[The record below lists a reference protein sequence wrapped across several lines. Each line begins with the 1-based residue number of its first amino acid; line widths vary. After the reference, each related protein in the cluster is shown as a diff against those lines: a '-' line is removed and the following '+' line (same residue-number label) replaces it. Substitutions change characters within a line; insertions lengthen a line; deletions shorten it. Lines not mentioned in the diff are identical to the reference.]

1 MRTIT
6 LEEHFATPAFLDGPG
21 RDLKEQAEK
30 FDNARAKKLIP
41 ELCDLGDKRIAAMDA
56 AGIDMQIVSLT
67 APGVEQLDKADA
79 AAIVRDTNDFLAA
92 AIKKNPKRI
101 GGFAVLPTGEPEKAA
116 QELER
121 RVREQKFAGAVIN
134 GHHRGRYLDDKFF
147 WPILESAE
155 KLGVPIYLHP
165 TKPPKAVID
174 ASFGGFSPLVTE
186 MFSGP
191 GWGWH
196 IETAVHL
203 IRIILGGAFDRYPNL
218 QIIIGHLGEGLAAM
232 FRRVDIMAPEA
243 TKLKRPISA
252 YLRDNVH
259 YTISGFNYPATFLAL
274 LLELGGVDR
283 LDVLG
288 RPSLSGDG
296 GRAGFPHAIA
306 GQRRR
311 PRAHRPRQCGE
322 VVQVIKRRPHLAVRC
337 DPPPPG
343 DAATGADRALRLR
356 GLRKPAKPVAR
367 PPSANCDTI
376 QRVYQRKVH
385 GIGTMKIHATV
396 NSTERHNSPQPLAV
410 NCNECPPPSTRRHIQ
425 RVHAVHTQAQP
436 MMLNTE
442 TITSKYHPSSGQY
455 VPVKRSGAA

>member
-1 MRTIT
+1 MGGFMRTIT

-21 RDLKEQAEK
+21 RDFKEQAEK
-30 FDNARAKKLIP
+30 YSNARAKKLIP

-56 AGIDMQIVSLT
+56 AGIDVQIVSLT

-79 AAIVRDTNDFLAA
+79 LAIVRDTNDFLAA

-101 GGFAVLPTGEPEKAA
+101 GGFAVLPTGEPDKAA

-147 WPILESAE
+147 WPILESGE

-165 TKPPKAVID
+165 TKPPQPVID

-259 YTISGFNYPATFLAL
+259 YTISGFNFPATFLAL
-274 LLELGGVDR
+274 LLELGGVERIMFSADHPYQAMADAHAFLMQLPVSATDR
-283 LDVLG
+283 E
-288 RPSLSGDG
+288 R
-296 GRAGFPHAIA
+296 IA
-306 GQRRR
+306 HGN
-311 PRAHRPRQCGE
+311 AE
-322 VVQVIKRRPHLAVRC
+322 KLF
-337 DPPPPG
+337 
-343 DAATGADRALRLR
+343 AL
-356 GLRKPAKPVAR
+356 
-367 PPSANCDTI
+367 
-376 QRVYQRKVH
+376 
-385 GIGTMKIHATV
+385 
-396 NSTERHNSPQPLAV
+396 
-410 NCNECPPPSTRRHIQ
+410 
-425 RVHAVHTQAQP
+425 
-436 MMLNTE
+436 
-442 TITSKYHPSSGQY
+442 
-455 VPVKRSGAA
+455 